1 MYNIVLNFGGMQMK
15 NFDRGSSGITLISLV
30 VTIIVLLI
38 LAGVSILALTG
49 DKNIINQSFEAKDQT
64 AARDIEEEIM
74 QQWLLVQNETINEY
88 YDDEDLAS
96 KLQVRLKN
104 KNSSASVLYS
114 DNQYYISCFNAFFR
128 LQ

>member
-1 MYNIVLNFGGMQMK
+1 M
-15 NFDRGSSGITLISLV
+15 
-30 VTIIVLLI
+30 
-38 LAGVSILALTG
+38 AGVSILALTG

-114 DNQYYISCFNAFFR
+114 DNQYYISYKGYSFIFD
-128 LQ
+128 LQTHSITQVK

>member
-1 MYNIVLNFGGMQMK
+1 MK

-74 QQWLLVQNETINEY
+74 QQWLLVQNETINEFY
-88 YDDEDLAS
+88 
-96 KLQVRLKN
+96 K
-104 KNSSASVLYS
+104 
-114 DNQYYISCFNAFFR
+114 
-128 LQ
+128 